1 MAPSSATFPVPD
13 TDRKSAPVIFTPGQ
27 RLSVLLPLPIN
38 IAYDYRVPQ
47 GMEISLGQFVQVPF
61 GRRIELGVVWGE
73 GTGEVKESK
82 LRDVIQVTRNV
93 PLPLVSRN
101 FIDWVSHYTM
111 NSKGLVLRMCI
122 RPARGWQPRNTIKA
136 IVRRKGAI
144 EDIKIRMTPAREKV
158 LVQTQKHVFHGVSAL
173 AKAAGVS
180 AGVVRGLIEVGVLT
194 VEKMLPPPMFEPP
207 DPKFGNVQL
216 NNDQATAATH
226 LKSLVGAGYSVVLL
240 EGVTGSGK
248 TEVYFEAVA
257 ESLRHGK
264 QVVVLL
270 PEIAL
275 TTQWLLRFEAR
286 FGVTP
291 AVWHSDVGG
300 RQRRETW
307 HSVGIGEAR
316 VVVGARSALFLPFP
330 NLGLIIVDEE
340 HDTAFKQENGVIYN
354 ARDMAVVRAREGKIP
369 LVLAS
374 ATPSLESVVNVET
387 QRYGRV
393 YLPDRHGIAT
403 LPSIEAVDL
412 KATPPEKGDWGR
424 SWLAPVLV
432 DAVDSTLNAGEQILL
447 FLNRRGYA
455 PLTLCST
462 CGHRL
467 QCPQCTAWLVEHR
480 LTQRLQCHH
489 CGYTVTIP
497 LQCPGCEDTGTFVPC
512 GPGVERVA
520 EEVLSRWPSAR
531 VAAITSD
538 TLDRPSSVHDLIERI
553 VNNRLDILIGTQILA
568 KGHNFPSLTLVGV
581 VDADLGLSSWDLR
594 ASERTYQLLCQ
605 VAGRAG
611 RADRPGRV
619 LLQTHDMRHPVI
631 TALLSGDVEQF
642 LAAERSSREALNMPP
657 FGRLAAIILSGRDE
671 MAVAAVGQS
680 LAQAAPQIGGLEVLG
695 PAPALL
701 SMLRGR
707 HRKRFLLKGKPSI
720 RLQPVISAWLKR
732 VKVPSSV
739 RLQVD
744 IDPYSFY

>member
-1 MAPSSATFPVPD
+1 
-13 TDRKSAPVIFTPGQ
+13 
-27 RLSVLLPLPIN
+27 VLLPLPID
-38 IAYDYRVPQ
+38 APYDYRVPQ

-61 GRRIELGVVWGE
+61 GRRVELGVVWGE
-73 GTGEVKESK
+73 GTGGVKESK
-82 LRDVIQVTRNV
+82 LKDVIQVR
-93 PLPLVSRN
+93 PIISLPLASRN

-122 RPARGWQPRNTIKA
+122 RPARGWQSDDTIKA
-136 IVRRKGAI
+136 IVHRKKTI

-158 LVQTQKHVFHGVSAL
+158 LLQTKNHVFHSLSAL

-180 AGVVRGLIEVGVLT
+180 AGVVRGLIEAGVLS
-194 VEKMLPPPMFEPP
+194 VEKMLPPPMFESP
-207 DPKFGNVQL
+207 DPKFGNIQL
-216 NNDQATAATH
+216 NYDQAIAAAH
-226 LKSLVGAGYSVVLL
+226 VKSLVGAGYSVVLL

-248 TEVYFEAVA
+248 TEVYFEVVA
-257 ESLRHGK
+257 ETLRQG
-264 QVVVLL
+264 QQAVVLL
-270 PEIAL
+270 PEITL
-275 TTQWLLRFEAR
+275 TTQWLLRFKAR
-286 FGVTP
+286 FGVNP
-291 AVWHSDVGG
+291 AVWHSDIGG

-307 HSVGIGEAR
+307 YRIGSGEAR

-340 HDTAFKQENGVIYN
+340 HDPGFKQENGVIYN
-354 ARDMAVVRAREGKIP
+354 ARDMAVVRAKEEKIP

-393 YLPDRHGIAT
+393 YLPNRHGVST
-403 LPSIEAVDL
+403 LPSIEAVDM
-412 KATPPEKGDWGR
+412 KETPPEKGDWGR
-424 SWLAPVLV
+424 SWLAPPLV
-432 DAVDSTLNAGEQILL
+432 DAVETALNAGEQSLL

-467 QCPQCTAWLVEHR
+467 HCPQCTAWLVEHR

-489 CGYTVTIP
+489 CGYSATLP
-497 LQCPGCEDTGTFVPC
+497 SQCPGCEYTGTFVPC

-520 EEVLSRWPSAR
+520 EEVMSRWPSAR

-538 TLDRPSSVHDLIERI
+538 TLDRTSSIHELIEKI
-553 VNNRLDILIGTQILA
+553 VNNSLDILIGTQILA

-642 LAAERSSREALNMPP
+642 LAAERSSREALHMPP
-657 FGRLAAIILSGRDE
+657 FGRLAAIILSGRDK
-671 MAVAAVGQS
+671 MAVAAAGQS
-680 LAQAAPQIGGLEVLG
+680 LAQAAPQIAGLEVLG

-720 RLQPVISAWLKR
+720 RLQPVISSWLKR